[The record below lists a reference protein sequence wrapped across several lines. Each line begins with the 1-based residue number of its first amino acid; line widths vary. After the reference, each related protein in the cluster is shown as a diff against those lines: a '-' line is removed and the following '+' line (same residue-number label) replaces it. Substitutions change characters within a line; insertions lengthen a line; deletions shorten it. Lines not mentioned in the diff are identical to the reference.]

1 MAIVNGKSGTFNI
14 YTNNTPISGYV
25 KWQET
30 YDNATYAQTNKTT
43 VTLTA
48 YLHRTN
54 IYTGPTYFKG
64 ASVTRTAYFGSETVT
79 NTSIQDMSLE
89 GSSSN
94 GTPTSGGGPFAQVYT
109 ASREITHDSDG
120 NKSITLGFAMSNN
133 VSGVAGNSFTVP
145 KTTATVSLTTVPR
158 ATTPTLTST
167 TITMGSSITVSM
179 NPASS
184 SFKHKLRYSFGTVS
198 GDANGFSIGWDFT
211 AQGNSSA
218 TFTPPTSLGS
228 QIPSAMSGTGTLYC
242 YTYAADGTHIGTK
255 TVGITLNVPSYTPQI
270 SGITLS
276 GNNLLNGAYV
286 QGKSTVTGNASVNTY
301 YGATIKSISSV
312 IDGKTY
318 TSLPFTTSALS
329 SGSKSV
335 KITFTDSRNKS
346 VTATS
351 SAITVYAYSVPNISV
366 FKLERQSNGTSVV
379 ATVQGTIASVN
390 SKNAKTI
397 KVTLNGVTN
406 TITSSSYTI
415 NGTTT
420 FTGVPTD
427 TTLPATASFADSYT
441 TITKSATLPTVAV
454 TMDFHHSGKGIAM
467 GKVSEKS
474 DLLDVAWEIKTGK
487 PADTLQG
494 LSYRG
499 DNVISTSEDDSVSN
513 WSYQGNLATTFYTD
527 ASTLASKPST
537 YGFLLNITTGRGN
550 LEAHQLWLEQANG
563 NLHHRG
569 GNLNGFNRWRKVLD
583 DVNCVDYVV
592 EQGIKDDWNYTKWK
606 NGKSEAWRKIELGTL
621 ALTTSMAGG
630 VWSQDQYSSR
640 GATLPSG
647 VFTTIPLAF
656 ANIYSNGYTN
666 CQVSSANTTQ
676 VVYRI
681 WSPYNSTV
689 TNCIVSL
696 YVVGKWK

>member
-14 YTNNTPISGYV
+14 YTNNTYISGYV

-54 IYTGPTYFKG
+54 IYSGQTYFKG
-64 ASVTRTAYFGSETVT
+64 ASVTRTAYFGSENVT

-109 ASREITHDSDG
+109 ASKEITHDSDG

-158 ATTPTLTST
+158 ATTPTLSST
-167 TITMGSSITVSM
+167 TITMGSGITVSM

-184 SFKHKLRYSFGTVS
+184 SFKHKLRYSFGTVN

-255 TVGITLNVPSYTPQI
+255 TVGITLNVPPYTPEI

-276 GNNLLNGAYV
+276 GNNLLSGEYV
-286 QGKSTVTGNASVNTY
+286 QGKSTLSVNASARTY
-301 YGATIKSISSV
+301 YGAQIKSISSV
-312 IDGKTY
+312 VDGKTY

-329 SGSKSV
+329 NGSKSV
-335 KITFTDSRNKS
+335 KIIVTDTRNKS
-346 VTATS
+346 VGATS
-351 SAITVYAYSVPNISV
+351 SAIVVREYSSPSITS
-366 FKLERQSNGTSVV
+366 FSLARQSDGTTVI
-379 ATVQGTIASVN
+379 ATVQGTISAIN
-390 SKNAKTI
+390 NKNAKTI
-397 KVTLNGVTN
+397 KVTLNGVEHA
-406 TITSSSYTI
+406 IESSSYTI

-427 TTLPATASFADSYT
+427 ITLPATVSFEDSYT
-441 TITKSATLPTVAV
+441 TKPVTKQATLPTVAV
-454 TMDFHHSGKGIAM
+454 TMDFHHSGTGIAM
-467 GKVSEKS
+467 GKVAESGN
-474 DLLDVAWEIKTGK
+474 LLDVAWAVKASGFKSRRGTRVKSADIAPEEMYLGTMEHYLASSAMTSGK
-487 PADTLQG
+487 PSPVDDKSNPDGFILHFHWDNTLGYDSQIFLENTKGTLLTRGCKAGVWKPWKRMLDTDLCQ
-494 LSYRG
+494 
-499 DNVISTSEDDSVSN
+499 
-513 WSYQGNLATTFYTD
+513 
-527 ASTLASKPST
+527 
-537 YGFLLNITTGRGN
+537 
-550 LEAHQLWLEQANG
+550 
-563 NLHHRG
+563 
-569 GNLNGFNRWRKVLD
+569 
-583 DVNCVDYVV
+583 DYIV
-592 EQGIKDDWNYTKWK
+592 EQGESGGWIFRKWNSGVAECSIRHTFSPYATGDNDATIAYPFPFVSNPVVNATLEL
-606 NGKSEAWRKIELGTL
+606 NGTIAT
-621 ALTTSMAGG
+621 GG
-630 VWSQDQYSSR
+630 VIACNAAGNTPNFETQCNLCLR
-640 GATLPSG
+640 GVTSK
-647 VFTTIPLAF
+647 TY
-656 ANIYSNGYTN
+656 NI
-666 CQVSSANTTQ
+666 VID
-676 VVYRI
+676 VRVI
-681 WSPYNSTV
+681 
-689 TNCIVSL
+689 
-696 YVVGKWK
+696 GKWK